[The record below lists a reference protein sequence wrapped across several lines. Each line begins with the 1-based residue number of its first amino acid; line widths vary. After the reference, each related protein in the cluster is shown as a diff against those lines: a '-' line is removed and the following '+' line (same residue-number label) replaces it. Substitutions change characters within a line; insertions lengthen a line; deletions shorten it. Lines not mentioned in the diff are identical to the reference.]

1 MPKGPGA
8 ADEKPRPQ
16 AVRLPEMHRCPSP
29 RSSLLVRSTVAF
41 FATLVLTTSPSVV
54 AQSDSYG
61 AAREQF
67 LAAWSE
73 VGRTTGGTSVA
84 DSTQLQAYPLYP
96 YLQAARLQRELSLQ
110 RVPTSTA
117 GMAES
122 ETELDLRIQS
132 LLQRSGDQPAMQ
144 DLRTAWLTSL
154 ASRSL
159 WQRYLTNF
167 NRERDAGPELR
178 CNAYTAA
185 IALGRTNELEAQIS
199 ETWLTPKSLPAQC
212 DTAFEWLRARNQL
225 TPNLIERRA
234 RAALAAGEA
243 GLARRLAGSLPA
255 PTAAP
260 LLQWASLI
268 EQPRTALEALIANPD
283 RPVEP
288 QALNDGWSRFARADT
303 DAAAAR
309 LPALIAARRLD
320 ARSAS
325 PLEASLGLQRAL
337 SRDPRALDHFGRA
350 APQALDERAHE
361 WHVRAAVWA
370 GDWARVGKA
379 VDSMPAE
386 LRNQPRW
393 RYWSA
398 RAAEQ
403 LGDRSAAQQGYAA
416 VIPTDNWY
424 AALAAARLGRAF
436 TPNLQSLSVS
446 DRDVDRLAPNPGF
459 VRTSELLRCNLQP
472 QAANE
477 WRAAFEGLPAGQQPA
492 ALVLAARW
500 GWHFQTIASAAK
512 LRIFNDY
519 DLLYPRP
526 FDGEVRLAAQR
537 TGLAQELIYAILRQE
552 SLYRA
557 DVRSSAGAL
566 GLMQLLPETARQ
578 TANRWDLPEPT
589 RSSLLIPS
597 VNIPLG
603 AATLQSLISR
613 AAGQIP
619 LAIAG
624 YNAGPGAARRWL
636 PASPMEADRWVENIP
651 YNETRAYVQKVAWH
665 SVVFGWLDERKPQD
679 VTRWLTQIRAP
690 AVDAALSPAR

>member
-1 MPKGPGA
+1 MRSIA
-8 ADEKPRPQ
+8 AVFP
-16 AVRLPEMHRCPSP
+16 VV
-29 RSSLLVRSTVAF
+29 LLAISAP
-41 FATLVLTTSPSVV
+41 LE
-54 AQSDSYG
+54 AQSDGYA
-61 AAREQF
+61 AARAEF
-67 LAAWSE
+67 LTAWSGVE
-73 VGRTTGGTSVA
+73 QPTNGLSSS
-84 DSTQLQAYPLYP
+84 DSPQLQAYPLYP
-96 YLQAARLQRELSLQ
+96 YLQAARLQRELGLQ
-110 RVPTSTA
+110 RPASSPSGA
-117 GMAES
+117 PGL
-122 ETELDLRIQS
+122 ETDLDQRIQT
-132 LLQRSGDQPAMQ
+132 LLQRSGDQPAMR
-144 DLRTAWLTSL
+144 DLRTAWLSSL
-154 ASRSL
+154 ASRQL
-159 WQRYLTNF
+159 WQRYLDNF
-167 NRERDAGPELR
+167 NRERDDSAELR
-178 CNAYTAA
+178 CNAYKAA
-185 IALGRTNELEAQIS
+185 IALGRTSDLGPQIA
-199 ETWLTPKSLPAQC
+199 ETWMSPKSLPASC
-212 DTAFEWLRARNQL
+212 DAAFDWLRSGNQL
-225 TPNLIERRA
+225 TPALIERRA
-234 RAALAAGEA
+234 RAALTAGEA
-243 GLARRLAGSLPA
+243 GLARRLAASLPA
-255 PTAAP
+255 ATAAP
-260 LLQWASLI
+260 LLQWAGLI
-268 EQPRTALEALIANPD
+268 EQPRTAIEALIANPD
-283 RPVEP
+283 RPVEAE
-288 QALNDGWSRFARADT
+288 ALRDGWSRFARADT

-309 LPALIAARRLD
+309 LPALVTARRLD
-320 ARSAS
+320 PRSAG

-350 APQALDERAHE
+350 APQSLDERAHE

-370 GDWARVGKA
+370 GDWARVSKA
-379 VDSMPAE
+379 VTAMPAE
-386 LRNQPRW
+386 LRNEPRW
-393 RYWSA
+393 RYWGA

-403 LGDRSAAQQGYAA
+403 LGERSAAQQGYMA

-424 AALAAARLGRAF
+424 AALAAARLGRTF
-436 TPNLQSLSVS
+436 TPTLQSLSVS
-446 DRDVDRLAPNPGF
+446 DREVDRLTTSAGF
-459 VRTSELLRCNLQP
+459 VRTSELLRCNLQT

-477 WRAAFEGLPAGQQPA
+477 WRTAFESLAPAQQPA

-526 FDGEVRLAAQR
+526 FDAEVRLAAQR

-651 YNETRAYVQKVAWH
+651 YNETRAYVQKVVWH

-679 VTRWLTQIRAP
+679 VSRWLTSIRTP
-690 AVDAALSPAR
+690 AVDAALSPAQ